1 VPAPAKPLI
10 LYVPGLL
17 PKPPA
22 DVHREALKRC
32 LVAGIRKVDTVAADE
47 IETGDHSFDI
57 VAWTFDFYGEHR
69 DYAIDAN
76 AIDDV
81 VKTRRASPTD
91 IAEATSWQRRAT
103 RWLYHLGDRLPFL
116 IPHLANEKMAVH
128 MNDLRRY
135 RRDINGIAEHTREM
149 LKLPLRAAWA
159 SDRPVLLV
167 GHSMGSVIAFDS
179 LWQMTHEHH
188 DDFVLDTLIT
198 MGSPLGQAYVQ
209 QRILGRDREG
219 RDRFPHNLRRWI
231 NIAAMGDLTAID
243 PTLAN
248 DYGAM
253 LELGLV
259 ETIDDILVFNFFR
272 LEGELN
278 VHAEYGYFANEKTG
292 EAIAAWWEAARRSG
306 T

>member
-1 VPAPAKPLI
+1 MSDQASPLI

-22 DVHREALKRC
+22 EVHREALRRC
-32 LVAGIRKVDTVAADE
+32 MVAGVRKADPDTAARIDA
-47 IETGDHSFDI
+47 DAHAFDV

-69 DYAIDAN
+69 DYGIDSDAV
-76 AIDDV
+76 DDV
-81 VKTRRASPTD
+81 IETRRAGPHD
-91 IAEATSWQRRAT
+91 VADATSWQRRAT

-116 IPHLANEKMAVH
+116 IPHLANERMVMH
-128 MNDLRRY
+128 MDDLRRY
-135 RRDINGIAEHTREM
+135 NRDINGIAEHVREM

-159 SDRPVLLV
+159 GGRPVLLV
-167 GHSMGSVIAFDS
+167 GHSMGSVIAYES
-179 LWQMTHEHH
+179 LWQMTHVH
-188 DDFVLDTLIT
+188 DDQRVLDTLLT

-209 QRILGRDREG
+209 QRLCGRDREG
-219 RDRFPHNLRRWI
+219 RDRYPHNIRRWL
-231 NIAAMGDLTAID
+231 NVAAVGDLTAID

-259 ETIDDILVFNFFR
+259 ETIDDRIVFNFFR

-278 VHAEYGYFANEKTG
+278 VHAEYGYFANESVG
-292 EAIAAWWEAARRSG
+292 ALIADWWQSTREG
-306 T
+306 G